1 MDTMLTIRDI
11 LRSKS
16 SAIWSISPQDTAYT
30 AMSLMADKNIG
41 VLVVID
47 EESLQGII
55 SERDLARHII
65 LKGLSSKEVPVEKL
79 MTRDVYCITQDK
91 SVEEC
96 MGVMTSAH
104 IRHMPVFE
112 KNRLIG
118 LITFGDIVKALLLE
132 QKVKIQN
139 LESYISSSSSAVCD
153 DE

>member
-1 MDTMLTIRDI
+1 
-11 LRSKS
+11 
-16 SAIWSISPQDTAYT
+16 
-30 AMSLMADKNIG
+30 
-41 VLVVID
+41 
-47 EESLQGII
+47 
-55 SERDLARHII
+55 
-65 LKGLSSKEVPVEKL
+65 